1 MSKLITTSLI
11 GSIDW
16 FKNCPSSWKERAY
29 KDLKNMLDRVWS
41 TPGKAA
47 QRGIDFE
54 KHVYRILGNV
64 EYDKTQILNL
74 KCSDNFKIVLD
85 LCIGGKFQQKNKS
98 FITVDGIEYCLYG
111 KEDVTF
117 DECIFDIK
125 TTSNFK
131 ESKYLKSFQ
140 HKIYLHNTKKK
151 HFIYIVVIFPD
162 VDSNEI
168 QEIKYI
174 EIVIDNL
181 QLAEYKIDIINKIKE
196 IKEFFDGMPELCKLY
211 NTKYCRY

>member
-29 KDLKNMLDRVWS
+29 KDLKNMLDRVWA
-41 TPGKAA
+41 TPGLAA

-54 KHVYRILGNV
+54 NHVYRILNS
-64 EYDKTQILNL
+64 EEELSITNMN
-74 KCSDNFKIVLD
+74 CSKYFKEVLEN
-85 LCIGGKFQQKNKS
+85 CVGGKFQQKNKS

-117 DECIFDIK
+117 PELIIDIK
-125 TTSNFK
+125 TTSK
-131 ESKYLKSFQ
+131 YKRSKYVNSFQ
-140 HKIYLHNTKKK
+140 HKIYLHNTQKK
-151 HFIYIVVIFPD
+151 HFIYMVAVFPD
-162 VDSNEI
+162 EESKIIESI
-168 QEIKYI
+168 EYI
-174 EIVIDNL
+174 EIVINTL

-196 IKEFFDGMPELCKLY
+196 IKKFFDDMPELCKLY
-211 NTKYCRY
+211 NTKYSRY

>member
-16 FKNCPSSWKERAY
+16 LKNCPNSWKQKAY
-29 KDLKNMLDRVWS
+29 GSLKNMLNRVWS
-41 TPGKAA
+41 TPGLAA

-54 KHVYRILGNV
+54 NHVYRILSLDANIEMV
-64 EYDKTQILNL
+64 D
-74 KCSDNFKIVLD
+74 CSEKFMEVLRN
-85 LCIGGKFQQKNKS
+85 CEGGKFQQKNKS

-117 DECIFDIK
+117 PDRIIDIK
-125 TTSNFK
+125 TTSKYK
-131 ESKYLKSFQ
+131 EHKYKNSFQ

-174 EIVIDNL
+174 EIVIDTL

-196 IKEFFDGMPELCKLY
+196 IKKFFDDMPELCKLY
-211 NTKYCRY
+211 NTKYSRY